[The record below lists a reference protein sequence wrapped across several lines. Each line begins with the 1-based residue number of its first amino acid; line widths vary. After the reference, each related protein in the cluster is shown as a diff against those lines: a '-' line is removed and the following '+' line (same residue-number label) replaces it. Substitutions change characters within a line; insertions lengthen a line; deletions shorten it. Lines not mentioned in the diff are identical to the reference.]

1 MLRHSEWILR
11 LVLALLLCGLPVLAA
26 PLAENSDEAAEP
38 RFDPKLFSAL
48 EYRLIGP
55 YRGGRVTAVE
65 GVPDEPHTFYMGS
78 TGGGVW
84 ETRDA
89 GQSWRNITDGHIGV
103 GSIGAIAVAPSDRN
117 VIYLGTGSSQPRGNI
132 SNGDGMYKSLDAGK
146 TWTHVGLPKAG
157 LISRIRVHPKDPD
170 LVYAA
175 VMGNIFGPNPERGV
189 YRSSDGGANWEKVLY
204 IDDKTGCVDL
214 SMDASNPRVLYAGL
228 WRVERKPWTL
238 IDGAEEGG
246 LYKSVDGGETWNKLT
261 KDLPGG
267 ILGRIGVS
275 VSPAD
280 PQRVWVIQEVAEV
293 GKGGVFRSDD
303 GGKSFAR
310 VNRERRLLQR
320 HWYYSR
326 IYADPQD
333 ENTVYVVNTGFYK
346 SVDGGKTFERIR
358 TPHGDNH
365 DLWINPRD
373 TRIMIESNDGGANV
387 SLNGG
392 QSWSSQYNQ
401 PTAEMYR
408 VTVDNQF
415 PYRVYACQQDNSSI
429 SVPSWSPGG
438 IDPKQHWEEVGG
450 GESGHIAVDPR
461 DPDMVYAGNYI
472 GQIDRYDMEA
482 GHRRDIVAYPQLHD
496 GVAGRDIRYRFQWN
510 APIRLSPHDPDVLY
524 HCSQYVHRSTDGGQS
539 WEVISPDL
547 TTDNDDYQDIPGGPV
562 QHDHTG
568 VELYTTIFAFEE
580 SPHQAGVLWAGSDDG
595 LVHISQD
602 NGGNWQNVTP
612 PDMPAGGTVNT
623 IELSPH
629 GPGRAFLAVYRY
641 READF
646 TPYIFRTDDYG
657 ASWEL
662 ISQDRG
668 IPDDHFVRVVR
679 EDPKRK
685 GLLYAGTEYGM
696 YVSFD
701 DGASWQEFQLNLPRT
716 PITDLAVHRDDL
728 VVATQGRSFWILD
741 DLTPLHE
748 LSDEIASKD
757 FHLYAPR
764 AAYRT
769 QMRGFRGGG
778 ASPEPPPRGALIRYY
793 LTGSGS
799 EDMDDDQGPG
809 QDSEGGQVQE
819 AESGEGSAPGVRM
832 EILDAEG
839 NLIRTFAP
847 KPGEGGSRS
856 PAGPDPEDPEAV
868 LDVSPGMHD
877 FVWDLRYKPPHLAE
891 GAVLSLSF
899 TGGPSAPP
907 GAYQVRLTVDG
918 QEQTRSFRI
927 EKDPR
932 WTVSDDDLQ
941 EQFRLTLEIR
951 DLLTS
956 AHDPVRT
963 LRSLREQAKA
973 VAKRASEAG
982 KDEEIKEAADQ
993 LAEKLTAVEE
1003 ELFQTKHESG
1013 QDPINFPSRIDN
1025 QIAYLYSV
1033 VNGQDARPT
1042 EGAYQRLEDLR
1053 AQLGPIK
1060 QELEE
1065 IIQSDLEAFNR
1076 LLQEKGAQG
1085 VMLPQQ

>member
-1 MLRHSEWILR
+1 MLRR
-11 LVLALLLCGLPVLAA
+11 TVAVFMGLVLGSLSTPLLAA
-26 PLAENSDEAAEP
+26 GPGEGTDESVEP
-38 RFDPKLFSAL
+38 RFQPALFSAL

-65 GVPDEPHTFYMGS
+65 GIPDEPHTFYMGS

-89 GQSWRNITDGHIGV
+89 GQTWHNISDGQIGV
-103 GSIGAIAVAPSDRN
+103 GSIGAVAVAPSDRN

-132 SNGDGMYKSLDAGK
+132 SIGDGIYKSLDAGK
-146 TWTHVGLPKAG
+146 NWHHIGLPEAG
-157 LISRIRVHPKDPD
+157 LISRIRIHPKDPD
-170 LVYAA
+170 RLYAA

-189 YRSSDGGANWEKVLY
+189 YRSSDGGATWEKVLY

-214 SMDASNPRVLYAGL
+214 SMDPSNPRVLYAGM
-228 WRVERKPWTL
+228 WRAERKPWTL

-246 LYKSVDGGETWNKLT
+246 VYKSVDGGDSWEKLS
-261 KDLPGG
+261 KGLPGG
-267 ILGRIGVS
+267 VLGRVGVA

-280 PQRVWVIQEVAEV
+280 PQRLWVIQEVAEV
-293 GKGGVFRSDD
+293 GEGGVFRSDD
-303 GGKSFAR
+303 GGESFSR
-310 VNRERRLLQR
+310 VNRERKLLQR

-346 SVDGGKTFERIR
+346 SVDAGKTFQRIR

-365 DLWINPRD
+365 DLWINPAN

-392 QSWSSQYNQ
+392 ETWTTQYNQ

-415 PYRVYACQQDNSSI
+415 PYRVYGCQQDNSSI

-438 IDPKQHWEEVGG
+438 IDPKQHWKEVGG

-461 DPDMVYAGNYI
+461 DPDIVYAGNYI
-472 GQIDRYDMEA
+472 GQIDRYDMRRE
-482 GHRRDIVAYPQLHD
+482 HRRDIVAYPQMHD
-496 GVAGRDIRYRFQWN
+496 GRAGRDIRYRFQWN
-510 APIRLSPHDPDVLY
+510 APIRLSPHNPDVLY

-547 TTDNDDYQDIPGGPV
+547 TTDNDAYQDIPGGPV

-580 SPHQAGVLWAGSDDG
+580 STHEAGVLWAGSDDG
-595 LVHISQD
+595 LVHISRD
-602 NGGNWQNVTP
+602 NGANWSEITP
-612 PDMPAGGTVNT
+612 PDMPEGGTVNM
-623 IELSPH
+623 IDLSAH

-646 TPYIFRTDDYG
+646 APYIFRTDDYG

-662 ISQDRG
+662 ISQGRG

-685 GLLYAGTEYGM
+685 GLLYAGTEFGM

-701 DGASWQEFQLNLPRT
+701 DGGSWQEFQLNLPRT

-748 LSDEIASKD
+748 LSDETASKD
-757 FHLYAPR
+757 FHLYGPR
-764 AAYRT
+764 TAYRT
-769 QMRGFRGGG
+769 QLRGFRGGG
-778 ASPEPPPRGALIRYY
+778 ASPEPPPRGALIRYH
-793 LTGSGS
+793 LAGVEKDMQAAEDGES
-799 EDMDDDQGPG
+799 EEQDQP
-809 QDSEGGQVQE
+809 E
-819 AESGEGSAPGVRM
+819 VRL
-832 EILDAEG
+832 EILDDQG
-839 NLIRTFAP
+839 NLIRTFTA
-847 KPGEGGSRS
+847 KPEEDEDSK

-868 LDVSPGMHD
+868 LEAEPGMNA
-877 FVWDLRYKPPHLAE
+877 FTWDLRYKPPHLVK
-891 GAVLSLSF
+891 GTVMSLSF
-899 TGGPSAPP
+899 TGGPTAPP
-907 GAYQVRLTVDG
+907 GTYQARLTVDG
-918 QEQTRSFRI
+918 QEQTRTFEV

-932 WTVSDDDLQ
+932 WAVTDDELS

-956 AHDPVRT
+956 SHDALRT
-963 LRSLREQAKA
+963 LRSLREQAEA
-973 VAKRASEAG
+973 LARRASEAG
-982 KDEEIKEAADQ
+982 KDDEIKEAAKQ
-993 LAEKLTAVEE
+993 LGEKLTAVED
-1003 ELFQTKHESG
+1003 ELFQSKHESG

-1042 EGAYQRLEDLR
+1042 EGSYQRFEDLR
-1053 AQLGPIK
+1053 A
-1060 QELEE
+1060 ELDPVLQKLNE
-1065 IIQSDLEAFNR
+1065 IVENDLQAFNR
-1076 LLQEKGAQG
+1076 LLEEKGAQG
-1085 VMLPQQ
+1085 VMLPKD